1 MPGHSQ
7 MLGLTLSGGV
17 LLAVSFVPAL
27 AAPSGAALT
36 DAKAQAAQSAAVKVN
51 GYLRPARR
59 PVVGHV
65 RPRYQAR
72 RIHAAT
78 YYGQPRAYYRS
89 AYRHAAPPAY
99 YASPAYGFAPRAYGY
114 ARPAYYA
121 PPAYGYARPAY
132 YAAPAYAYAPPAYA
146 YAPPA
151 YAYAPPAYA
160 APPAVQVYIVTA
172 PPYPTASYRPPSYYE
187 TPAPAYYGYYAGAGY
202 YDGGYDDGY
211 AYAAGW

>member
-17 LLAVSFVPAL
+17 LLAVSFAPAL
-27 AAPSGAALT
+27 AGPPGAT
-36 DAKAQAAQSAAVKVN
+36 IPDAKAQAGQSAVVKVN
-51 GYLRPARR
+51 GYLRSPRR
-59 PVVGHV
+59 PIVGQV

-78 YYGQPRAYYRS
+78 YYGQPRAYYRP

-99 YASPAYGFAPRAYGY
+99 YASPAYGY

-132 YAAPAYAYAPPAYA
+132 YAAPAYG

-172 PPYPTASYRPPSYYE
+172 PPRVYYE

>member
-99 YASPAYGFAPRAYGY
+99 YASPAYGYAPRAYGY
-114 ARPAYYA
+114 ARPAY
-121 PPAYGYARPAY
+121 
-132 YAAPAYAYAPPAYA
+132 YAPPAYA

-211 AYAAGW
+211 AYVAGW

>member
-1 MPGHSQ
+1 MLGHSQ

-27 AAPSGAALT
+27 AGPSGAALT
-36 DAKAQAAQSAAVKVN
+36 DAKAQAARSAVVKVN
-51 GYLRPARR
+51 GYLQPRR
-59 PVVGHV
+59 RAVVGHV
-65 RPRYQAR
+65 RPRYQVR
-72 RIHAAT
+72 RVHAAT
-78 YYGQPRAYYRS
+78 YYGQPRAYYRP
-89 AYRHAAPPAY
+89 AYRYAAPPAY
-99 YASPAYGFAPRAYGY
+99 YGS
-114 ARPAYYA
+114 PAYYA
-121 PPAYGYARPAY
+121 PRAYARPAY
-132 YAAPAYAYAPPAYA
+132 YAAPAYGYGPAY

-160 APPAVQVYIVTA
+160 APPPVQVYIVTA

>member
-17 LLAVSFVPAL
+17 LLAVSFAPAL
-27 AAPSGAALT
+27 AGPPGAT
-36 DAKAQAAQSAAVKVN
+36 ISDAKAQAGQSAVVKVN
-51 GYLRPARR
+51 GYLRSPRR
-59 PVVGHV
+59 PIVGQV

-78 YYGQPRAYYRS
+78 YYGQPRAYYRP

-99 YASPAYGFAPRAYGY
+99 YASPAYGYAPRAYGY

-132 YAAPAYAYAPPAYA
+132 YAAPAYG

-172 PPYPTASYRPPSYYE
+172 PPYPTASYRPPTYYE

>member
-121 PPAYGYARPAY
+121 A
-132 YAAPAYAYAPPAYA
+132 PAYA